1 MEDGLKQAKRT
12 IQDAMKTIYRK
23 RYQNRKWKYYKKKLK
38 YFIHQ
43 FILSISINCFSFGMQ
58 QMKSHNTCLPSV
70 AYILLGEKKK
80 KTNNNK

>member
-23 RYQNRKWKYYKKKLK
+23 RYQNRKWKYYKKNLK

-43 FILSISINCFSFGMQ
+43 FILSISINCFSFGM
-58 QMKSHNTCLPSV
+58 
-70 AYILLGEKKK
+70 
-80 KTNNNK
+80 